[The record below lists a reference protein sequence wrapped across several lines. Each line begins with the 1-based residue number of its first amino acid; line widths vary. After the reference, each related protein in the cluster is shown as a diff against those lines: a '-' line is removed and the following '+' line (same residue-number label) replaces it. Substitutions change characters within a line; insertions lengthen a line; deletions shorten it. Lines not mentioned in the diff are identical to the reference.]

1 MRRQTKVAIGGQN
14 RSRRQNEAHPAQQI
28 SRPTDFPANRLA
40 DQPATATLY
49 GDGVSGS
56 IFTMRFNWPKFV
68 GAMPVDYFAGNLGA
82 RAVIRECHPDDA
94 PRLIDALA
102 SLSLE
107 TRVARFFFA
116 KNQFTPEELAYLL
129 NPDDQD
135 HLIRAAVIAG
145 GTGGEQI
152 VGLARCMRVAANLPL
167 ADLGVVV
174 ADSWQRS
181 GLGTRLLRELREGSR
196 RIHISHWR
204 ADFFET
210 NLGMTKLLA
219 RVGMEENRESLGEGV
234 RRVTVRL

>member
-1 MRRQTKVAIGGQN
+1 MPRLTKAPFAAQIVLGGRKRFTLRIN
-14 RSRRQNEAHPAQQI
+14 
-28 SRPTDFPANRLA
+28 FPATGLA
-40 DQPATATLY
+40 PQLARVNSTVTAFRAY
-49 GDGVSGS
+49 
-56 IFTMRFNWPKFV
+56 FTMRFNWPEFV
-68 GAMPVDYFAGNLGA
+68 GAMPVDYFAGNLGT

-107 TRVARFFFA
+107 TRMARFFFA
-116 KNQFTPEELAYLL
+116 KNQFTPDELAYLL

-135 HLIRAAVIAG
+135 HLIRAAVIPG
-145 GTGGEQI
+145 GTGSEQI
-152 VGLARCMRVAANLPL
+152 VGLARCRRVAANLPL

-196 RIHISHWR
+196 QIHITHWR